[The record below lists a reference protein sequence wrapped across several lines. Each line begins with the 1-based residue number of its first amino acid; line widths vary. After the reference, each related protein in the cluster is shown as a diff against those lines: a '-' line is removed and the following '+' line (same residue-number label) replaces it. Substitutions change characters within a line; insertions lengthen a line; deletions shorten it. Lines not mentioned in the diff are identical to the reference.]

1 MFISVAQQPQDV
13 SAPLW
18 AGTGPRP
25 RAREGALCAGASGE
39 VMLDH
44 EFKRGFRLDEYQ
56 TLNHL
61 NNDSLCES
69 SFILGTYILM

>member
-1 MFISVAQQPQDV
+1 MFISVAKQPQDV

-25 RAREGALCAGASGE
+25 RAGEGALRGGASGE
-39 VMLDH
+39 VMLDRKV
-44 EFKRGFRLDEYQ
+44 KRGFRLDENQ

-69 SFILGTYILM
+69 SFILGTYV